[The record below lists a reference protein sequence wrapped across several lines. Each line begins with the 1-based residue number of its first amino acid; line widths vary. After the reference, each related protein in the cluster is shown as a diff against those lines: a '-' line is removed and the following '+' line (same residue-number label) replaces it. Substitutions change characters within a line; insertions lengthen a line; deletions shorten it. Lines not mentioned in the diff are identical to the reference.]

1 MCMMKRE
8 VRSLKAHVYFRKSS
22 FNDSVK
28 RVAEV
33 EIPSKFDTDQALEF
47 VYHRLQNIHGS
58 WSMGPNFEECGG
70 RLGLDNLD
78 YSEAVK
84 FVGEYPEH
92 CDGSKMGE
100 RSMMVGDLVVMDGKT
115 YEVASFGFEEYKE
128 VV

>member
-1 MCMMKRE
+1 M
-8 VRSLKAHVYFRKSS
+8 KAHVYFHKSS
-22 FNDSVK
+22 FNDDVK

-33 EIPSKFDTDQALEF
+33 TIPSKIAKDVNQALEF
-47 VYHRLQNIHGS
+47 VYHRLQNVHGS

-100 RSMMVGDLVVMDGKT
+100 RSMMIGDLVVLDGKT
-115 YEVASFGFEEYKE
+115 YEVALFGFEEYKE
-128 VV
+128 AV

>member
-1 MCMMKRE
+1 M
-8 VRSLKAHVYFRKSS
+8 KAHVYFQKSS

-33 EIPSKFDTDQALEF
+33 EIPQDMITEEALEF
-47 VYHRLQNIHGS
+47 VYGRLQNIHGS

-70 RLGLDNLD
+70 RLGRENHD
-78 YSEAVK
+78 YNEAVK

-100 RSMMVGDLVVMDGKT
+100 RSMMMGDLVVLDGKT
-115 YEVASFGFEEYKE
+115 YEVALFGFEEYKE
-128 VV
+128 AV